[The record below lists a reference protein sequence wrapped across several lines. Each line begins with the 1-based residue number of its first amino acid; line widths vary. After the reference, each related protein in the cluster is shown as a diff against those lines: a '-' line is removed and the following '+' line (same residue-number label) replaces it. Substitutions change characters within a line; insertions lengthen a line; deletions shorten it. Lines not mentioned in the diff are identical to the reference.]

1 MRYKYT
7 KWTSELE
14 NHAKFLLQFYKNY
27 DEVSSFLDIPRDV
40 IKNRNNKY
48 WNIDCRMKWTQYN
61 DHYLDEM
68 LCEGATRKEISSFF
82 NTSEN
87 AINIRLYRKLGNK

>member
-1 MRYKYT
+1 MRNKYT

-14 NHAKFLLQFYKNY
+14 NHVKVLLQFYKNY
-27 DEVSSFLDIPRDV
+27 DVVANLLNVQRNV

-48 WNIDCRMKWTQYN
+48 WNIDCRMKWDEYN
-61 DHYLDEM
+61 DYYLNEM
-68 LCEGATRKEISSFF
+68 LEEGRTKKEISSFF

-87 AINIRLYRKLGNK
+87 AINIRLCRKSK